1 MNILRMC
8 GLMGLMCVLCF
19 PVGTC
24 VADDTRTEQE
34 LFSDVCAR
42 ALPVEER
49 NAAYRDW
56 IMQQKNTVTCGELLD
71 WFKGIRESIF
81 SGTYECSHVGDNE
94 PTRLRRLHTAFAGDM
109 LYLSEEFEDGETITR
124 SLVKAFNGSEI
135 RMYDKL
141 ANSGAIFAFKGRD
154 EFVNLDDLLALVMLR
169 DMIRDTGYNFMFTD
183 IVACLDGFAYLSERP
198 ELVDGTSC
206 LVIYVGT
213 PPIMKLY
220 LDPQKDFA
228 FVRRDHYINLYSD
241 DAQAN
246 ASTPVRGRYMN
257 ARTTAYNLTHMG
269 GHLWLPKALKQEW
282 FLPDGTKSGG
292 KYIEVQSCKIN
303 TVLPDVFN
311 QVIPSGAPVHDT
323 VRNVTYRDVSTPEEL
338 EDVLDA
344 SLFTLRGKN

>member
-1 MNILRMC
+1 MNTLRM
-8 GLMGLMCVLCF
+8 GGIMGLMCVFCF
-19 PVGTC
+19 PAGTC
-24 VADDTRTEQE
+24 VADDTRTEEE

-56 IMQQKNTVTCGELLD
+56 IMQQKNTVTSGELLD
-71 WFKGIRESIF
+71 WFKGIRESIV
-81 SGTYECSHVGDNE
+81 SGTYECNFVGDSD
-94 PTRLRRLHTAFAGDM
+94 PTQLRRVHTAFAGDM
-109 LYLSEEFEDGETITR
+109 LYLGEEYKRGETITR
-124 SLVKAFNGSEI
+124 SFVKAFNGSEV
-135 RMYDKL
+135 RMYDKFG
-141 ANSGAIFAFKGRD
+141 NIGTISAFKGRD
-154 EFVNLDDLLALVMLR
+154 EFVSLNDLLALVMLR
-169 DMIRDTGYNFMFTD
+169 DMIRDTGYGFMFTD

-228 FVRRDHYINLYSD
+228 FVRRDHYINDYNW
-241 DAQAN
+241 QA
-246 ASTPVRGRYMN
+246 TTVRGRYMN

-269 GHLWLPKALKQEW
+269 GHLWLPKALKQES
-282 FLPDGTKSGG
+282 FLSDGAKSGG
-292 KYIEVQSCKIN
+292 LYIEVQSCKIN